1 MQHPPVISA
10 AAGNVAVPG
19 PGGVPTMEQHI
30 QQTNERL
37 QCIHQYLETQAMFAS
52 SAKELLEWCRDE
64 RAFQKPFEQ
73 GLMACLTVGGR
84 GIESRRA
91 RSFFFSFFFFVRGEG
106 SRDRIP
112 CAILFLFFFFYLFY
126 CGTLV

>member
-84 GIESRRA
+84 GIESRSA
-91 RSFFFSFFFFVRGEG
+91 RSFFFSFFFSCAGRGRGIE
-106 SRDRIP
+106 SRARS
-112 CAILFLFFFFYLFY
+112 FFSFFFSICFTVVL
-126 CGTLV
+126 